1 MYQPS
6 MGMHGLL
13 PCDHTMVRLLW
24 CGCSAGVAGY
34 VCLSYFV
41 LLVVH
46 VMHLI
51 CAELLRA
58 RLVSGRESRLLL
70 FAAASAARSVP
81 AWHLW
86 L

>member
-6 MGMHGLL
+6 MGMQGLL
-13 PCDHTMVRLLW
+13 PFDHMTVRLLW
-24 CGCSAGVAGY
+24 CGCSAGVACY
-34 VCLSYFV
+34 VC

-46 VMHLI
+46 LM
-51 CAELLRA
+51 CAELLSA
-58 RLVSGRESRLLL
+58 RLVSGCESRLLL

>member
-1 MYQPS
+1 
-6 MGMHGLL
+6 MGMQGLL
-13 PCDHTMVRLLW
+13 PFDHMTVRLL
-24 CGCSAGVAGY
+24 CCECSAGVVCY
-34 VCLSYFV
+34 VC

-46 VMHLI
+46 VMHLM

-58 RLVSGRESRLLL
+58 RLVSGRASRLLL